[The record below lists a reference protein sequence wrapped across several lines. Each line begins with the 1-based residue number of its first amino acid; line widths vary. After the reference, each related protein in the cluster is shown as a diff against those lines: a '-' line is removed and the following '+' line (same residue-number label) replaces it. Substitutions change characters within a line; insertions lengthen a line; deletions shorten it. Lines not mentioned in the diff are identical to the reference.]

1 MQSAEAP
8 TSKCPECGAPLEYER
23 SCRDYFHELLALEW
37 QIPGA
42 PGGEPHLFAVGTY
55 NLQHPSG
62 FVPAALAELCRTLA
76 DVLAGRATVDDA
88 LQRARRADGS
98 TRVRRHADSVLSEE
112 DRRLLNAWPTRWSM
126 TVRDVRDT
134 GLERYEQSVRAWA
147 ATTVEALSERLDHS
161 TRHARRGRLK

>member
-1 MQSAEAP
+1 MQSAESP
-8 TSKCPECGAPLEYER
+8 TNCPECGAALAPER

-42 PGGEPHLFAVGTY
+42 PGGEAHLLAVGTY

-62 FVPAALAELCRTLA
+62 FVPLALVELCQTLG

-98 TRVRRHADSVLSEE
+98 TRVRRHPDSVLSEE
-112 DRRLLNAWPTRWSM
+112 DRRLLNAWPTSWPT
-126 TVRDVRDT
+126 TVRDVGDS
-134 GLERYEQSVRAWA
+134 GLDRYEHNVRVWA
-147 ATTVEALSERLDHS
+147 ATTVEALSARLDHS
-161 TRHARRGRLK
+161 TRHARRGHLK